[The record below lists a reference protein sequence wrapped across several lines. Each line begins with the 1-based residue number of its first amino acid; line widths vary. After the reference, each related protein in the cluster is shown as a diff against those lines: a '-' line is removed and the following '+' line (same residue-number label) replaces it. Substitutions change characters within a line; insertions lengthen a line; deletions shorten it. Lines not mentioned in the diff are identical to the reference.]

1 LHVSSHRQSHLRR
14 FGVKNEKK
22 LNRPQAYTY
31 IHGVSPIF
39 VAPAEKNQAVS
50 NVIDRHL
57 FRDSRRC
64 RGDTATRSLRVTVF
78 SLCFFVGY
86 FFCVAVGSERCIQIA
101 AAYFFT
107 LHTYGRIWIAA
118 NFLNLCGIRRVF
130 RNSESDVTRFDF
142 HRKPESHTYVC
153 AHVQREAAVVE
164 WSSKRCIIS
173 TAT

>member
-1 LHVSSHRQSHLRR
+1 MSLIVTCSETVGGAGAKQQHDPFVSQFFPSVSSLD
-14 FGVKNEKK
+14 
-22 LNRPQAYTY
+22 
-31 IHGVSPIF
+31 I
-39 VAPAEKNQAVS
+39 
-50 NVIDRHL
+50 
-57 FRDSRRC
+57 
-64 RGDTATRSLRVTVF
+64 
-78 SLCFFVGY
+78 

-173 TAT
+173 TATWPGPTNNDILTSSWPLRMVVVLLCYPAVVSVQT